1 MASVGKAVKKVVG
14 RHIGVRIVLEG
25 MEELQKALK
34 EGKEQSP
41 RAIAQ
46 AIWEEANLIFAK
58 SQVLVPV
65 DTGVL
70 RGSGGVSAPQQGP
83 QGFYVDI
90 FYGGPA
96 APYALYV
103 HEIIENYHK
112 PPTQAKYLEQPLM
125 EAQAELQN
133 RIKDRI
139 IDIIEKG
146 HRQ

>member
-1 MASVGKAVKKVVG
+1 MASVGKAVGKIAG
-14 RHIGVRIVLEG
+14 RHIGIKLALYG
-25 MEELQKALK
+25 IEELQKALK
-34 EGKEQSP
+34 DGKEKSP
-41 RAIAQ
+41 QAIAQ

-83 QGFYVDI
+83 QGFFVDV

-112 PPTQAKYLEQPLM
+112 PP
-125 EAQAELQN
+125 
-133 RIKDRI
+133 R
-139 IDIIEKG
+139 
-146 HRQ
+146 

>member
-1 MASVGKAVKKVVG
+1 MASSMKVTFDIDG
-14 RHIGVRIVLEG
+14 D
-25 MEELQKALK
+25 EELVNALK
-34 EGKEQSP
+34 SGESLAP

-46 AIWEEANLIFAK
+46 AIWEEANSIFAK
-58 SQVLVPV
+58 SQILVPV

-70 RGSGGVSAPQQGP
+70 RGSGGVSAPQMGNE
-83 QGFYVDI
+83 GYFVDI

-103 HEIIENYHK
+103 HEIIGNYHN

-125 EAQAELQN
+125 EAQSTLQQN
-133 RIKDRI
+133 IKDRI

-146 HRQ
+146 NRA